1 MAADERAVL
10 RALIG
15 GNKGRGELLATT
27 ELLDIDWPR
36 TPGMLLERGID
47 QQNRAKQRAAQQKAE
62 QGTSRLE
69 LGQLWDKAAQ
79 PE

>member
-1 MAADERAVL
+1 
-10 RALIG
+10 LIG
-15 GNKGRGELLATT
+15 GNKGWCELLVAT
-27 ELLDIDWPR
+27 ELLDIDWPCASR
-36 TPGMLLERGID
+36 MFLERGID

-69 LGQLWDKAAQ
+69 LGLLWDKAAQ